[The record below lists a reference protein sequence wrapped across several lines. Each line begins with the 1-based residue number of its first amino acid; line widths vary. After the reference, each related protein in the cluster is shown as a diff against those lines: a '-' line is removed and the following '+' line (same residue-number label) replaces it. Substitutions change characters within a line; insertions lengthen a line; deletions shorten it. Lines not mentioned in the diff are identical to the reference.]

1 MGLVTRTVMG
11 VAVIGGIGVGALLL
25 IAGADRVGALWRQTT
40 GSVNQAIDA
49 QITDPVALRS
59 QLASLAE
66 QYPRRIAQVRAD
78 LSEVRSHLT
87 QLARERAIAARVA
100 NLAEADMNV
109 LRNLVT
115 RAEEARIVHAS
126 VQGAPPVEIAFQDST
141 LTIEQAYARAS
152 DASNTRTAYLQRIAD
167 IDRDAV
173 HLQQQEQRL
182 AGMLAR
188 LETERSDF
196 QVQLWQLDRQVDSI
210 ARNDRMIAVLNKI
223 QASIHEQ
230 SRYRG
235 VSLEQ
240 VASRV
245 ADIRARQEG
254 ELSALA
260 SLEQRT
266 DYETRA
272 RATLNAESLQGGTL
286 TGPQRPVPIRIQS
299 RPGDEAA
306 SPDRVGATP
315 SPTPPPRQL
324 PGAVGGPKPDAD
336 ALPVSPVAAGS
347 IATTGGTEPRR

>member
-1 MGLVTRTVMG
+1 MGLVTRTVLG

-25 IAGADRVGALWRQTT
+25 IAGADRVGALWRQAT

-66 QYPRRIAQVRAD
+66 QYPRRIAQVRSD

-100 NLAEADMNV
+100 QLAEADLHA
-109 LRNLVT
+109 LRNLLT
-115 RAEEARIVHAS
+115 RAEEARLVHAS
-126 VQGAPPVEIAFQDST
+126 MTEARPIEIAFQDAT

-167 IDRDAV
+167 IDRDTG

-182 AGMLAR
+182 ATMLAR
-188 LETERSDF
+188 LETERADF

-210 ARNDRMIAVLNKI
+210 ARNDRMIAILNKT

-240 VASRV
+240 IASRV

-254 ELSALA
+254 ELAALA
-260 SLEQRT
+260 SLEQRSN
-266 DYETRA
+266 YETRA
-272 RATLNAESLQGGTL
+272 RATLNAEALQGAPAKGT
-286 TGPQRPVPIRIQS
+286 PKAPPIRIQP
-299 RPGDEAA
+299 RPGDELPASDRVAVPPAPDSSVPQGPDTRSNPGHAPNPSTA
-306 SPDRVGATP
+306 SPT
-315 SPTPPPRQL
+315 
-324 PGAVGGPKPDAD
+324 AVGT
-336 ALPVSPVAAGS
+336 VT
-347 IATTGGTEPRR
+347 ATRRSEARP